1 MQPDRTAS
9 ALDAYSQVVVDVA
22 ATVSPH
28 VAAISVRG
36 QGWGPRSQGSGSA
49 VLFADGGYL
58 LTNAHVV
65 ADAVSGTAEF
75 ADGTQTSIDIV
86 GSDPLSDLAVL
97 RATDGVPKG
106 FVELGNADDLR
117 VGQLVVAIGNPLG
130 LAGSVTAG
138 VVSGLGR
145 SLPTR
150 AGRAGRV
157 IEDVIQT
164 DAALNPGN
172 SGGALADSTA
182 TVIGINTAVAG
193 VGLGLAVPINGT
205 TRRIITALL
214 RDGRVRRA
222 YLGLVS
228 RPSPLPAELV
238 TKTGRRNGLRVVE
251 VVTGSPADHAGLTAG
266 DLLITAGRVPVVDA
280 QSLQRL
286 LFDDAIG
293 RPLPIT
299 VWRRGAM
306 VDVIT
311 TPTDISSA

>member
-1 MQPDRTAS
+1 MDE
-9 ALDAYSQVVVDVA
+9 ALDAYSRVVTGVA
-22 ATVSPH
+22 QTLIPH
-28 VAAISVRG
+28 VAALIVRG
-36 QGWGPRSQGSGSA
+36 DGRGRSSEGSGSA
-49 VLFADGGYL
+49 VLFAPDGYL

-65 ADAVSGTAEF
+65 AGATGGWAEF
-75 ADGTQTSIDIV
+75 ADGSRTAIDIT
-86 GSDPLSDLAVL
+86 GSDPLSDLAVVH
-97 RATDGVPKG
+97 ATGDIPAGTAVLGSADG
-106 FVELGNADDLR
+106 LQ
-117 VGQLVVAIGNPLG
+117 VGQLVVAVGNPLG

-150 AGRAGRV
+150 SGRAGRV

-172 SGGALADSTA
+172 SGGALADSSGR
-182 TVIGINTAVAG
+182 VIGINTAVAG
-193 VGLGLAVPINGT
+193 VGLGLAVPINAT
-205 TRRIITALL
+205 TRRIITALMT
-214 RDGRVRRA
+214 DGRVRRA

-228 RPSPLPAELV
+228 RPSPLPPELAA
-238 TKTGRRNGLRVVE
+238 KTGRRTGLRVVE
-251 VVTGSPADHAGLTAG
+251 VISGSPADRAGLTGG
-266 DLLITAGRVPVVDA
+266 DLLLTAARLPVTDA

-311 TPTDISSA
+311 APVELTNVDAG

>member
-1 MQPDRTAS
+1 
-9 ALDAYSQVVVDVA
+9 
-22 ATVSPH
+22 
-28 VAAISVRG
+28 
-36 QGWGPRSQGSGSA
+36 
-49 VLFADGGYL
+49 VLFTDDGHL

-65 ADAVSGTAEF
+65 NEAQSGTAAF
-75 ADGTQTSIDIV
+75 ADGSEATVDVV
-86 GSDPLSDLAVL
+86 GSDPLSDLAVV
-97 RATDGVPKG
+97 RARSPLAIKAITLGDADG
-106 FVELGNADDLR
+106 LR
-117 VGQLVVAIGNPLG
+117 VGQLVVAVGNPLG

-150 AGRAGRV
+150 VDNAGRV

-172 SGGALADSTA
+172 SGGALADASGA
-182 TVIGINTAVAG
+182 VVGINTAVAG
-193 VGLGLAVPINGT
+193 VGLGLAVPINAT
-205 TRRIITALL
+205 TRRIIAALL

-228 RPSPLPAELV
+228 TPGPLPAELV
-238 TKTGRRNGLRVVE
+238 DRVGRRTGLRVVE
-251 VVTGSPADHAGLTAG
+251 VITGSPADRAGLTRG
-266 DLLITAGRVPVVDA
+266 DLLLTAGRRPVDDA

-293 RPLPIT
+293 RALPIT

-306 VDVIT
+306 VDVIAMPTELTGT
-311 TPTDISSA
+311 TGRR

>member
-86 GSDPLSDLAVL
+86 GSDPLSDLAVV

-222 YLGLVS
+222 YLGLVTTPAPVPP
-228 RPSPLPAELV
+228 PSTEA
-238 TKTGRRNGLRVVE
+238 TGQRTALRVVE
-251 VVTGSPADHAGLTAG
+251 VISGSPAERAGLRTG
-266 DLLITAGRVPVVDA
+266 DLVLALDGQPLRDA
-280 QSLQRL
+280 QSLQRM
-286 LFDDAIG
+286 LFADAIG
-293 RPLPIT
+293 RRVELTAI
-299 VWRRGAM
+299 RNGAL
-306 VDVIT
+306 VDVVAV
-311 TPTDISSA
+311 PALLDG

>member
-86 GSDPLSDLAVL
+86 GSDPLSDLAVV

-164 DAALNPGN
+164 EAALNPGN

-222 YLGLVS
+222 YLGLVN

-311 TPTDISSA
+311 TPTDISRA